1 MTESPSG
8 GNDRVVFATT
18 HWTRVVASRG
28 DAPEARQALSDLC
41 AAYYEP
47 VVAVLRGERRTED
60 QARELAHGFF
70 ESVLERHGLEGAD
83 PARGRFRSYLLGALK
98 HFLANRRRHDA
109 RAKRGGE
116 VPHEALDASSGMD
129 IETDFDAP
137 LQVADPSAWPPD
149 ADFDRAWALQ
159 LIGRALAVLSEEA
172 KESGTLREFEALK
185 PWLTG
190 DGGGLG
196 QTQGDRAAALGMT
209 EGALRVAVHRLRRRF
224 RQVVKTQIAATVS
237 DPADI
242 ADELSTLIRA
252 LGNGMPPVA

>member
-1 MTESPSG
+1 MTESSSG
-8 GNDRVVFATT
+8 ANDRVVFATT

-41 AAYYEP
+41 AAYYDP

-60 QARELAHGFF
+60 QARELAHAFF
-70 ESVLERHGLEGAD
+70 ERVLERHGLEGAD

-98 HFLANRRRHDA
+98 HFLANRRQHEA
-109 RAKRGGE
+109 RSKRGGD
-116 VPHEALDASSGMD
+116 VQHESFDVSQEMD
-129 IETDFDAP
+129 IDPGVP
-137 LQVADPSAWPPD
+137 LQVPDPLAWPPD
-149 ADFDRAWALQ
+149 EDFDRAWALQ
-159 LIGRALAVLSEEA
+159 LIGRALAVLSGEA
-172 KESGTLREFEALK
+172 TESGTTREFEALK

-190 DGGGLG
+190 DGGRPG
-196 QTQGDRAAALGMT
+196 QTQGDLAAALGMT

-224 RQVVKTQIAATVS
+224 RQVVRSLIAATVS

-252 LGNGMPPVA
+252 LENGMPSTSG

>member
-47 VVAVLRGERRTED
+47 VVAVLRGERRSED

-98 HFLANRRRHDA
+98 HFLANRRMHDA
-109 RAKRGGE
+109 RAKRGGD
-116 VPHEALDASSGMD
+116 VPHEALNASPDTDAG
-129 IETDFDAP
+129 
-137 LQVADPSAWPPD
+137 LQVADPSAWPAD
-149 ADFDRAWALQ
+149 AAFDRAWALR
-159 LIGRALAVLSEEA
+159 LIERALEVLSREA
-172 KESGTLREFEALK
+172 DTEASAREFEVLK

-190 DGGGLG
+190 DGGGFG
-196 QTQGDRAAALGMT
+196 RTQGALAAELGMT
-209 EGALRVAVHRLRRRF
+209 EGAFRVAVHRLRRRF
-224 RQVVKTQIAATVS
+224 RWVVRSEIAATVS
-237 DPADI
+237 NSADI
-242 ADELSTLIRA
+242 ADELNTLIRA
-252 LGNGMPPVA
+252 LGDGLPREEQ